1 MTGHRPFGKI
11 CYESERK
18 REKIGGGKMQ
28 SLANYMYVCRVQQR
42 EGIIEDLIALHDF

>member
-28 SLANYMYVCRVQQR
+28 SLANYMYMYVEYNR
-42 EGIIEDLIALHDF
+42 EKGLLRI